1 LKIIALARHAD
12 RDPADAG
19 PGVEP
24 CAERPERA
32 VGRRSGEP
40 GEAGPLVV
48 DLSDLHFAADAGK
61 LKAQGARIIGARPY
75 LSLRLA
81 EGNDSI
87 GGSR

>member
-1 LKIIALARHAD
+1 MCGA
-12 RDPADAG
+12 P
-19 PGVEP
+19 
-24 CAERPERA
+24 RA
-32 VGRRSGEP
+32 SGRTTVWGAPRSRSSGRR
-40 GEAGPLVV
+40 
-48 DLSDLHFAADAGK
+48 LSDLHFAADAGK